1 MLAHVGPDGTTFTDD
16 EVVFYVR
23 DILFAG
29 NETTTSILS
38 NFMYRVLEEPDRYE
52 RLRREPSLIEP
63 ALEESLRFDT
73 PLVQFARLA
82 LVDSSVAGHRVE
94 AGTVPSLSMSSA
106 NRDPRRFGADA
117 DRFVLDRYVDH
128 DVNHMTFGVG
138 IHQCVGAPLA
148 RLTIR
153 TAITDLLHRDLP
165 LGLVPGTT
173 YDKVKF
179 YEFWRP
185 RAVPVQLER

>member
-82 LVDSSVAGHRVE
+82 LVDSSVAGHRVI
-94 AGTVPSLSMSSA
+94 AVHVVGQ
-106 NRDPRRFGADA
+106 PRS
-117 DRFVLDRYVDH
+117 
-128 DVNHMTFGVG
+128 
-138 IHQCVGAPLA
+138 P
-148 RLTIR
+148 
-153 TAITDLLHRDLP
+153 
-165 LGLVPGTT
+165 
-173 YDKVKF
+173 
-179 YEFWRP
+179 
-185 RAVPVQLER
+185 PVR